1 MAERGLDGVA
11 VGLLEALGKQL
22 WGFTPR
28 LMSSIVAELG
38 PAAAVTWFVANMP
51 RYERTLRVLG
61 PLRTHLACT
70 VISLHNG
77 CRYCSF
83 GHAYAVELVY
93 LKQRERVFP
102 VDAHTMSGWT
112 GLPPGELRDRVCDV
126 LERADLHAE
135 VIWVDRTLA
144 LARGR
149 QRPVDRHEARIAH
162 LVRMFALLNAVGI
175 ARDVEPDEAHD
186 PLNKDRALKARN
198 AELRGSPAC

>member
-1 MAERGLDGVA
+1 MAERGLDGFA
-11 VGLLEALGKQL
+11 VGLLEALGKRL
-22 WGFTPR
+22 WGFHPR
-28 LMSSIVAELG
+28 LMPAIVAELG
-38 PAAAVTWFVANMP
+38 AVGALTWFAANMP
-51 RYERTLRVLG
+51 RYERTMRVLG

-102 VDAHTMSGWT
+102 VDAHTMCGWSE
-112 GLPPGELRDRVCDV
+112 LPPGELRARLCDT

-149 QRPVDRHEARIAH
+149 QRAVDRTEARIAH
-162 LVRMFALLNAVGI
+162 LVRMFALLNAVGVTHE
-175 ARDVEPDEAHD
+175 VEPDKAHD
-186 PLNKDRALKARN
+186 PVNKDRTLKTRN
-198 AELRGSPAC
+198 SELRGSPA